1 VSASLALLRH
11 APTAWNLERRLQGR
25 ADVPLAPEGRA
36 QIRRRRVPP
45 PWSGWRAL
53 ASPLA
58 RCVETMTLDQQADVS
73 IGCQGEHES
82 RCPRSVRRE
91 LPAAQGVALAP

>member
-1 VSASLALLRH
+1 VRQPPSGVPKAEV
-11 APTAWNLERRLQGR
+11 APQDGYDLGCPT
-25 ADVPLAPEGRA
+25 
-36 QIRRRRVPP
+36 
-45 PWSGWRAL
+45 
-53 ASPLA
+53 LA